1 MERAQRTRSRGAAAI
16 AAVLAGLG
24 GAPAHAMA
32 LWGYEEF
39 QMPGPEVFPRYI
51 EMIQRY
57 VTQYQSLTSACTTAP
72 TAFCDY
78 AASWA
83 AMIRDAEGRQGMDR
97 IEAVN
102 DYFNDFDYI
111 PDEINWNMIDYWETP
126 LQFYDVDGD
135 CEDYAISKYYTL
147 RGLGVDASVMRIV
160 ILMDENLGIHHAV
173 LAIETDGDVLILDNQ
188 ISGVVSASR
197 IGHYTPVLSLNEI
210 GAWRHH

>member
-1 MERAQRTRSRGAAAI
+1 MERTQRTGPCGAAAI
-16 AAVLAGLG
+16 AAVVAALG
-24 GAPAHAMA
+24 GTPAQAME

-57 VTQYQSLTSACTTAP
+57 VTQYQNLTSACTTAP

-83 AMIRDAEGRQGMDR
+83 ALIREAEGRQGMDR

-102 DYFNDFDYI
+102 AFFNGFDYI
-111 PDEINWNMIDYWETP
+111 PDEINWNVIDYWETP

-173 LAIETDGDVLILDNQ
+173 LAIEAGGDILILDNQ

-197 IGHYTPVLSLNEI
+197 IGHYTPILSLNEI